1 MNREDRTVFRNVLL
15 NIYGG
20 NRGAAEQ
27 ESETVVYDNTYNLSD
42 DYDRIKQDRINYEL
56 AKFKRICYNN
66 D

>member
-1 MNREDRTVFRNVLL
+1 MNGEDRTVFRNVLL

-27 ESETVVYDNTYNLSD
+27 EAETVIYDNTYNLSD
-42 DYDRIKQDRINYEL
+42 NYDRIKQDRINYEL
-56 AKFKRICYNN
+56 AKFKRMCYNN

>member
-1 MNREDRTVFRNVLL
+1 MMSKKDFAEILTSLL
-15 NIYGG
+15 NG
-20 NRGAAEQ
+20 NAGAAEQ
-27 ESETVVYDNTYNLSD
+27 EAETVVYDNTYNLSD

>member
-1 MNREDRTVFRNVLL
+1 MNGEDRTVFRNVLL

-56 AKFKRICYNN
+56 KKYSRTRNTY
-66 D
+66 

>member
-27 ESETVVYDNTYNLSD
+27 ESEAVVYDNTYNLSD
-42 DYDRIKQDRINYEL
+42 DYDRIKQDRINYEI
-56 AKFKRICYNN
+56 KKHSRIRNTY
-66 D
+66 

>member
-1 MNREDRTVFRNVLL
+1 MSGEDRIVFRNVLL

-42 DYDRIKQDRINYEL
+42 DYDRIKQDRINYEI
-56 AKFKRICYNN
+56 KKHSRIRNTY
-66 D
+66 

>member
-1 MNREDRTVFRNVLL
+1 MTGEDRTVFRNVLL

-42 DYDRIKQDRINYEL
+42 DYDRIKQDRINYEI
-56 AKFKRICYNN
+56 KKHIRIRNTY
-66 D
+66 

>member
-56 AKFKRICYNN
+56 AKFKRMCYNK
-66 D
+66 

>member
-27 ESETVVYDNTYNLSD
+27 EAETVVYDNTYNLSD
-42 DYDRIKQDRINYEL
+42 NYDRIKQDRINYEL
-56 AKFKRICYNN
+56 AKFKRMCYNN

>member
-42 DYDRIKQDRINYEL
+42 DYARIRQDRANFDL
-56 AKFKRICYNN
+56 AKLKRICYNK
-66 D
+66 

>member
-1 MNREDRTVFRNVLL
+1 MNGEDRTVFRNVLL

-27 ESETVVYDNTYNLSD
+27 EAETVVYDNTYNLSD
-42 DYDRIKQDRINYEL
+42 DYDRIKQDRVNFDL
-56 AKFKRICYNN
+56 AKFKRMCYNN

>member
-1 MNREDRTVFRNVLL
+1 MDREDRTVFRNVLL

-56 AKFKRICYNN
+56 AKFKRMCYNN

>member
-27 ESETVVYDNTYNLSD
+27 EAETVIYDNTYNLSD
-42 DYDRIKQDRINYEL
+42 DYDRIKQDRINYVL
-56 AKFKRICYNN
+56 AKLKRMCYNK
-66 D
+66 

>member
-1 MNREDRTVFRNVLL
+1 MNGEDRTVFRNVLL

-42 DYDRIKQDRINYEL
+42 DYDRIKQDRVNYEL
-56 AKFKRICYNN
+56 KKYSRIRNTY
-66 D
+66 